1 MLRRAVAVLGL
12 AMLVAMP
19 AAAQTADDVIA
30 KNNDAKGGLARQKA
44 VKSVRMTGRMIV
56 GPGIEAP
63 IVLEMKRP
71 KSMRIDIAIQGMTIT
86 QAYDGTVG
94 WMLNPLSGRTDPE
107 PLPSEAMKA
116 VEEQADI
123 DGPLIDYKAKGN
135 TVELLGKE
143 KAEGTECYKL
153 KVTLK
158 NGDVRTLFIDAE
170 SYLEVKI
177 ETRTMVRGTEQLGD
191 IIYGDWK
198 EVGGILMAHS
208 VDAGQPGAQM
218 RQKMTID
225 KIELDVP
232 IDNAR
237 FTMPVKK

>member
-19 AAAQTADDVIA
+19 AAAQTADDIIA

-63 IVLEMKRP
+63 IVLELKRP

-107 PLPSEAMKA
+107 PLPSELRKS

-123 DGPLIDYKAKGN
+123 DGPLVDYKAKGN

-143 KAEGTECYKL
+143 KAEGTDCYKL

-158 NGDVRTLFIDAE
+158 NGDVRTFFIDAE
-170 SYLEVKI
+170 SGLEVKI

-191 IIYGDWK
+191 IILGDWK
-198 EVGGILMAHS
+198 EAGGILMAHS
-208 VDAGQPGAQM
+208 VDAGQPGAPM

-225 KIELDVP
+225 KIELNVP
-232 IDNAR
+232 VDDAR

>member
-19 AAAQTADDVIA
+19 AAGQTADDIIA

-71 KSMRIDIAIQGMTIT
+71 KSLRIDIAIQGMTIT

-107 PLPSEAMKA
+107 PLPSELMKS
-116 VEEQADI
+116 VEEQADM
-123 DGPLIDYKAKGN
+123 DGPLVDYKAKGN
-135 TVELLGKE
+135 TVEFLGKE
-143 KAEGTECYKL
+143 KAEGTDCYKL

-158 NGDVRTLFIDAE
+158 NGDVRTFFIDAE
-170 SYLEVKI
+170 SSLEVKI

-191 IIYGDWK
+191 IILGDWK
-198 EVGGILMAHS
+198 AVDGILMSHS
-208 VDAGQPGAQM
+208 VDAGQPGAPM

-225 KIELDVP
+225 KIELNLPVD
-232 IDNAR
+232 DAR

>member
-1 MLRRAVAVLGL
+1 MLRRTVAVLGL
-12 AMLVAMP
+12 AVMVAMP
-19 AAAQTADDVIA
+19 AAAQTADDIIA

-44 VKSVRMTGRMIV
+44 LKSVRMTGRMTV

-63 IVLEMKRP
+63 IVLELKRP

-107 PLPSEAMKA
+107 PLPSEAMKS
-116 VEEQADI
+116 VEEQADM

-158 NGDVRTLFIDAE
+158 NGDVRTFFIDAE
-170 SYLEVKI
+170 SSLEVKI

>member
-19 AAAQTADDVIA
+19 AAAQTADDIIA

-63 IVLEMKRP
+63 IVLELKRP
-71 KSMRIDIAIQGMTIT
+71 KSLRIDIAIQGMTIT
-86 QAYDGTVG
+86 QAYDGSVG

-107 PLPSEAMKA
+107 PLPSELMKS
-116 VEEQADI
+116 VEEQADM
-123 DGPLIDYKAKGN
+123 DGPLVDYKAKGN

-143 KAEGTECYKL
+143 KAEGTDCYKL

-158 NGDVRTLFIDAE
+158 NGDVRTYFIDAE
-170 SYLEVKI
+170 SCLDVKI

-191 IIYGDWK
+191 IILGDWK

-208 VDAGQPGAQM
+208 VDAGQPGAPM

-225 KIELDVP
+225 KIELNVP
-232 IDNAR
+232 VDDAR

>member
-19 AAAQTADDVIA
+19 AAGQTADDIIA

-71 KSMRIDIAIQGMTIT
+71 KSLRIDIAIQGMTIT

-107 PLPSEAMKA
+107 PLPSELMKS
-116 VEEQADI
+116 VEEQADM
-123 DGPLIDYKAKGN
+123 DGPLVDYKAKGN

-143 KAEGTECYKL
+143 KAEGTDCYKL

-158 NGDVRTLFIDAE
+158 NGDVRTFFIDAE
-170 SYLEVKI
+170 SSLEVKI

-191 IIYGDWK
+191 IILGDWK
-198 EVGGILMAHS
+198 AVDGILMSHS
-208 VDAGQPGAQM
+208 VDAGQPGAPM

-225 KIELDVP
+225 KIELNLPVD
-232 IDNAR
+232 DAR